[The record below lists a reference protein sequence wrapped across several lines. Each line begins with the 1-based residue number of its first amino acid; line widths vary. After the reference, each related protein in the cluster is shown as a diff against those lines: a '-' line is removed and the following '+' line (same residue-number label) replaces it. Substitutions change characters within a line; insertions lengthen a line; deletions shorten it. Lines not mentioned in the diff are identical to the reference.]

1 MLLEYNSVYSAVC
14 RSRKKGLTS
23 CLNRHKTLYKPH
35 LYTQHYNWYLKQV
48 YEEKKK
54 KTEETKISEKKITIY
69 KCWHK
74 NITAILYAL
83 LEQSL

>member
-48 YEEKKK
+48 YEKKK
-54 KTEETKISEKKITIY
+54 LKRQKLVKKKSLYINVGIKILQLSFM
-69 KCWHK
+69 
-74 NITAILYAL
+74 LF
-83 LEQSL
+83 